1 MTEIPSF
8 LETPWRLGRRALIE
22 ARSAMYARRAGVLG
36 TDPPLRAIAALRA
49 LNRLGQLG
57 SAITIAAMRHGD
69 RVGIKDEL
77 GSLTFAEL
85 DARSSAL
92 GSALRSLGVSSEDT
106 IGILCRNHRGFLDAT
121 FAGGKLGARSL

>member
-8 LETPWRLGRRALIE
+8 LETPRKLGHRVLIE

-57 SAITIAAMRHGD
+57 SAITIAAAYIAGGMVPLSPYIIISDLTTALDWSVAVTLLALFLFGFFKGRLT
-69 RVGIKDEL
+69 GI
-77 GSLTFAEL
+77 T
-85 DARSSAL
+85 DAR
-92 GSALRSLGVSSEDT
+92 
-106 IGILCRNHRGFLDAT
+106 
-121 FAGGKLGARSL
+121 GANAVAW